1 MFIFEY
7 VLGFPSWFIPMRGE
21 TSGRGTQIDLVKS
34 HIFNDKITPLTTSV
48 YIKYR
53 SGFKLI

>member
-7 VLGFPSWFIPMRGE
+7 VSGFPSWFIPMRGE

-48 YIKYR
+48 
-53 SGFKLI
+53 